1 MYFSMIECTA
11 VGKNVFQYDRMYCSR
26 EECISV

>member
-11 VGKNVFQYDRMYCSR
+11 VCKNVD
-26 EECISV
+26 ISMIEYTAGCKNVY